1 VAVPQF
7 VCFSGNTWSSWQTF
21 LDCGILVE
29 VLKPVTHR
37 RFFVCHANR
46 CSLCVV
52 SRCDAHIIVT
62 WKRYYLLLR
71 LASRRSNFS
80 LHHCYKAYQLYY
92 YYNILLLKRFF
103 LLNQHRRTCLC
114 LSRSS
119 WAWLERWFWYKLAT
133 LQFESLSN
141 HSSGLSLR
149 FSTTNLLT
157 IRMKCLIKNWTSQF
171 EPCTI
176 KLNYQFRPILFF
188 YFMLLIMWY
197 YQNFN

>member
-1 VAVPQF
+1 MFKNILQGKLNVNINIIYVSRLRAIYIYIFSYLLWLFRNSFVFLEIPGAVDRP
-7 VCFSGNTWSSWQTF
+7 F

-103 LLNQHRRTCLC
+103 C
-114 LSRSS
+114 
-119 WAWLERWFWYKLAT
+119 
-133 LQFESLSN
+133 
-141 HSSGLSLR
+141 
-149 FSTTNLLT
+149 
-157 IRMKCLIKNWTSQF
+157 
-171 EPCTI
+171 
-176 KLNYQFRPILFF
+176 
-188 YFMLLIMWY
+188 
-197 YQNFN
+197 